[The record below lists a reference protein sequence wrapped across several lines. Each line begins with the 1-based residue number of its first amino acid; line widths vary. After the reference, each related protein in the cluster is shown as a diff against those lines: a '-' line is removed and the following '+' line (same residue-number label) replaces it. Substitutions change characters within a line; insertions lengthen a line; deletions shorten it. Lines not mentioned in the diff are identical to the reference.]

1 MTVRNAGYESTS
13 SDEPRRATS
22 SDPTLVEQRI
32 AAPRDVIVHSD
43 VIVDSRRSHAV
54 APSSLRAGGR
64 AGSIGAAG
72 AFSVGAAAASVPR

>member
-1 MTVRNAGYESTS
+1 MIVRNAGYESNS

-32 AAPRDVIVHSD
+32 AAPRDVIVHSRN
-43 VIVDSRRSHAV
+43 SFSA
-54 APSSLRAGGR
+54 APSSQRAGAR

-72 AFSVGAAAASVPR
+72 AISVGAAAASVPP

>member
-1 MTVRNAGYESTS
+1 MIVRNAGCESTS

-32 AAPRDVIVHSD
+32 AAPRDVIVHSR
-43 VIVDSRRSHAV
+43 VSHAA
-54 APSSLRAGGR
+54 APPSLRAGGR